1 MPSTSPQQTLKD
13 VFGFDDFRGGQQAV
27 VSRVLDGH
35 STAAIFAT
43 GAGKSLCYQLPALH
57 LPHLTLVVSPLL
69 ALMQDQLSFLARHGV
84 AAASIDSTQDRET
97 TRDVMER
104 AKSGELKILMIS
116 VERLKNERFRH
127 FLRQVRISLMVVD
140 EAHCLSEWGHNFR
153 PDYLKLPDYQH
164 DFAIP
169 QVLLLTATATPAVI
183 ADMRE
188 KFAIA
193 PDNVITTGF
202 YRSNLE
208 LLVAPAMEDRQQQ
221 LIDWLKPQML
231 PGSEAPTIIYVT
243 LQQTAEQVAKA
254 LAAQGIAAQAYHAG
268 LDSERRD
275 AIQGQFMRGDSPC
288 IVATIA
294 FGMGIDKGNIR
305 NVVHY
310 DLPKSIE
317 NYSQEIGRAGR
328 DGLPSTCLTMA
339 GRDGLRVLENFVYGD
354 TPEYAGIIRLL
365 EEIAAAGGQP
375 DRQWEV
381 LLFTLSRD
389 TNIRS
394 LPLKTLLVRLEMH
407 GIIAPRFAFLAEY
420 RLRYHIEPSEL
431 VGRFEGERAAFV
443 RLIVDNIPIARTW
456 GTVDFDRLHNA
467 GQAQHIDASRARVI
481 TALEYFQ
488 DKGWLTL
495 EGKRMTDVYEVLQPN
510 FSIEALA
517 SQLFDECR
525 HRERIEIERLQAMLA
540 LFESESCLTRRLA
553 EHFGDSTFDAPPDTE
568 QGRCGHC
575 SVCYGHPVRL
585 PDAPP
590 LAALSD
596 ADFVR
601 YATPLIERHAH
612 QFGQPPNAQRLAHFL
627 CGLTMPV
634 FTPLKARSLDGF
646 AVFEQRAYPEVREW
660 LAGYLEC

>member
-1 MPSTSPQQTLKD
+1 
-13 VFGFDDFRGGQQAV
+13 
-27 VSRVLDGH
+27 
-35 STAAIFAT
+35 
-43 GAGKSLCYQLPALH
+43 
-57 LPHLTLVVSPLL
+57 
-69 ALMQDQLSFLARHGV
+69 
-84 AAASIDSTQDRET
+84 
-97 TRDVMER
+97 
-104 AKSGELKILMIS
+104 
-116 VERLKNERFRH
+116 
-127 FLRQVRISLMVVD
+127 
-140 EAHCLSEWGHNFR
+140 
-153 PDYLKLPDYQH
+153 
-164 DFAIP
+164 
-169 QVLLLTATATPAVI
+169 
-183 ADMRE
+183 
-188 KFAIA
+188 
-193 PDNVITTGF
+193 
-202 YRSNLE
+202 
-208 LLVAPAMEDRQQQ
+208 
-221 LIDWLKPQML
+221 
-231 PGSEAPTIIYVT
+231 
-243 LQQTAEQVAKA
+243 A

-275 AIQGQFMRGDSPC
+275 EIQGQFMRGESPC

-305 NVVHY
+305 NVVHF

-328 DGLPSTCLTMA
+328 DDLPSTCLTMA

-354 TPEYAGIIRLL
+354 TPEYAGIVRLL
-365 EEIAAAGGQP
+365 EDISAAGGQP

-420 RLRYHIEPSEL
+420 RLRYHIEPAEL

-510 FSIEALA
+510 FSIQALA

-590 LAALSD
+590 LPALSD
-596 ADFVR
+596 ADFAR
-601 YATPLIERHAH
+601 YAMPLIERHTQ

-646 AVFEQRAYPEVREW
+646 AVFEQRAYPEVRQWAEKH
-660 LAGYLEC
+660 LGNVGS